1 MVLLV
6 EGTTA
11 TVTPK
16 GFTLLSLTTAGP
28 KRQAPPCA
36 TVSPCGTSSLRDP
49 DGFVAIPPILCS
61 GPQVFVWVLGGRSP
75 PECAHPSSPSQHMLD
90 ATTDDNLST
99 ADIAMVTIDGCCWED
114 LCEGA
119 EPAPAPQT
127 ADPHPRDCRYPLP
140 STSPIS
146 STLYLTIPRSQLPNP
161 SPSPHVCLQLHQ
173 LCLSFPSPVF
183 ATPGEGGVPS
193 LGYFSLAKLRPRLQ
207 SWRDA
212 ERRLRRCGNPRR
224 PSPGDRPGML
234 QRCSGGR
241 ARGTRAVG
249 DVSIGMPPPTQTTA
263 WIFVTR
269 C

>member
-1 MVLLV
+1 MVGLV
-6 EGTTA
+6 EGSTA

-49 DGFVAIPPILCS
+49 DGFVAIPPILCR
-61 GPQVFVWVLGGRSP
+61 GPQVFVWVLGGRCP

-99 ADIAMVTIDGCCWED
+99 ANIAMVTINGCCWKD
-114 LCEGA
+114 LCGGA
-119 EPAPAPQT
+119 EPAPAPQA

-146 STLYLTIPRSQLPNP
+146 STLYPTIPRSQLPNP

-183 ATPGEGGVPS
+183 ATPGRVESLPWDIFLSPNFGQGCRVGGMLSEGSVAVATRG
-193 LGYFSLAKLRPRLQ
+193 GCLQ
-207 SWRDA
+207 ATAQGCCRDA
-212 ERRLRRCGNPRR
+212 LEAEREG
-224 PSPGDRPGML
+224 PGRWGMY
-234 QRCSGGR
+234 
-241 ARGTRAVG
+241 
-249 DVSIGMPPPTQTTA
+249 P
-263 WIFVTR
+263 
-269 C
+269 